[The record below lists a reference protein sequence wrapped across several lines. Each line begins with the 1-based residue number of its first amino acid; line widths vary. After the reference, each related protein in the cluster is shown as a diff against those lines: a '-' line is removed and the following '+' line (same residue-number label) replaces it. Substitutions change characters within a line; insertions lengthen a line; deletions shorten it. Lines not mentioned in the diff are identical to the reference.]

1 MMGAALGFLPYNRN
15 PATIFMG
22 DAGSM
27 LLGLN
32 AAIMLL
38 LFAKSSVTFR
48 WTLGSLMIFGL
59 PLADM
64 LLTLARRW
72 RNQRPLMQGDRSHF
86 YDQLVDRGWPIKRV
100 VRVSYALAAFF
111 AIMGCVP
118 IVLRLRY
125 IVPLYILVFAA
136 VVGLVVKFKM
146 VRVEPQQC
154 AEPRSEACIQ
164 SEPRP

>member
-15 PATIFMG
+15 PAKIFMG

-38 LFAKSSVTFR
+38 LFAKSSETIR
-48 WTLGSLMIFGL
+48 WMLASLMIFGL

-86 YDQLVDRGWPIKRV
+86 YDQLVDRGWPIQRV
-100 VRVSYALAAFF
+100 VRVSYALAVFF
-111 AIMGCVP
+111 ALMGCAP

-125 IVPLYILVFAA
+125 TVPLYLIVIAGAIALVI
-136 VVGLVVKFKM
+136 KFKM
-146 VRVEPQQC
+146 VRVEPPQR
-154 AEPRSEACIQ
+154 AEPR
-164 SEPRP
+164 P